1 MNHDTVLVLD
11 FGGQYNQLIARRVR
25 EANVYCEVLPYNVS
39 VEKILS
45 RNPKGLIFTG
55 GPASVMDQN
64 APKCDPEIFDLGI
77 PILGICYGM
86 QLMAAVLGGTVDRA
100 SAGEYGKVEITLK
113 TDNALFAD
121 IEAET
126 SCWMSHTFQVAEMP
140 AGFEVL
146 AKTRNCA
153 VAAMGNAEKKLYG
166 VQFHP
171 EVLHTEKG
179 QEIIKNF
186 LFNICGCQADW
197 KMSSFIEAT
206 VERIKET
213 VGSKKVLCALSGGVD
228 SSVAAALVYKA
239 VGKQLTC
246 ILVDHGLLRKNEA
259 DQIEDVF
266 THQFDMNFIRINA
279 QERFLKRLAGVAD
292 PEQTRKIVGEEFIR
306 VFEEEAKKLGKV
318 DFLVQGTI
326 YPDVIESGVG
336 DAAVIKSPHNV
347 GG

>member
-239 VGKQLTC
+239 VGKQLTSN
-246 ILVDHGLLRKNEA
+246 LVDHGLLRKNEA
-259 DQIEDVF
+259 DQVRCVY
-266 THQFDMNFIRINA
+266 TPIRY
-279 QERFLKRLAGVAD
+279 EL
-292 PEQTRKIVGEEFIR
+292 
-306 VFEEEAKKLGKV
+306 
-318 DFLVQGTI
+318 
-326 YPDVIESGVG
+326 YPDQCRAFLETSGRG
-336 DAAVIKSPHNV
+336 CRS
-347 GG
+347 

>member
-213 VGSKKVLCALSGGVD
+213 VGSKKFYA
-228 SSVAAALVYKA
+228 
-239 VGKQLTC
+239 
-246 ILVDHGLLRKNEA
+246 
-259 DQIEDVF
+259 
-266 THQFDMNFIRINA
+266 
-279 QERFLKRLAGVAD
+279 
-292 PEQTRKIVGEEFIR
+292 P
-306 VFEEEAKKLGKV
+306 
-318 DFLVQGTI
+318 
-326 YPDVIESGVG
+326 YPGS
-336 DAAVIKSPHNV
+336 
-347 GG
+347 

>member
-1 MNHDTVLVLD
+1 
-11 FGGQYNQLIARRVR
+11 
-25 EANVYCEVLPYNVS
+25 VS

-45 RNPKGLIFTG
+45 RNPKGLIFTV

-292 PEQTRKIVGEEFIR
+292 PEQKRKIVGEEFIR

-326 YPDVIESGVG
+326 YPDVIES
-336 DAAVIKSPHNV
+336 
-347 GG
+347 